1 MTPRRV
7 SLLVGLLCLIA
18 SMSVGASDP
27 SIRGEISG
35 QEFCPKSWCGLA
47 IFGGVFY
54 GKVGNKRAAGGF
66 RVGVNYIE
74 LPTASVP
81 STEIT
86 GGLWKIGTIN
96 TGEFEGVIL
105 PGGTLT
111 YNGDNTY
118 GVSLT
123 LLINDG
129 GSGQFYFVEGELNHN
144 PTFPTIAGTLV
155 QNQKQQ

>member
-1 MTPRRV
+1 MTTRRV
-7 SLLVGLLCLIA
+7 GLLMGLLCLIA
-18 SMSVGASDP
+18 SVSVGASEP

-54 GKVGNKRAAGGF
+54 GKVDKKRAVGVF
-66 RVGVNYIE
+66 RVGVDYID

-96 TGEFEGVIL
+96 TGEFEGTIL

-111 YNGDNTY
+111 YNGNNTY

-123 LLINDG
+123 LMINQG
-129 GSGQFYFVEGELNHN
+129 GFGEFYFVEGELDHN

-155 QNQKQQ
+155 QKPQP